1 MPLLFQAAALLH
13 FNGGLMCKQRH
24 RDVAEIPVW
33 CVHKEY
39 QVPLLSCPGCR
50 RFPCRG
56 LSEEMAERLRTSK
69 FTEQICTGLQG
80 KRMVK
85 AMYILRMESGELRL
99 APREFDPSKPDFSM
113 LSDVQ
118 EVLCV
123 NKVLVKQMRLVVKS
137 QDEIRKIRLK
147 NEQEDV
153 GISAENSEKPKGKC
167 RKAKTEQ

>member
-1 MPLLFQAAALLH
+1 
-13 FNGGLMCKQRH
+13 MCKQRH

-33 CVHKEY
+33 CIHKEY
-39 QVPLLSCPGCR
+39 QVPLLSCLGCR

-69 FTEQICTGLQG
+69 FTEQICTGLQH

-85 AMYILRMESGELRL
+85 LMYILMLETGELRL
-99 APREFDPSKPDFSM
+99 APANFDPSKPDFSM
-113 LSDVQ
+113 LSEVQ

-137 QDEIRKIRLK
+137 NEEIRKIRQK
-147 NEQEDV
+147 IAQEDA
-153 GISAENSEKPKGKC
+153 GTSTENPDKPK
-167 RKAKTEQ
+167 RKNRKSKTEQ

>member
-1 MPLLFQAAALLH
+1 
-13 FNGGLMCKQRH
+13 MCKVRH
-24 RDVAEIPVW
+24 RVRYRDVAEIPVW

-39 QVPLLSCPGCR
+39 QVPLLSCPGCK

-69 FTEQICTGLQG
+69 FTEQICTGLHH
-80 KRMVK
+80 KRIIKM
-85 AMYILRMESGELRL
+85 MYILRMESGELRL
-99 APREFDPSKPDFSM
+99 APREFDSSKPDFSM

-137 QDEIRKIRLK
+137 QAEIREIRQKI
-147 NEQEDV
+147 EQEDA
-153 GISAENSEKPKGKC
+153 GFSTENAEKPKRKN

>member
-1 MPLLFQAAALLH
+1 
-13 FNGGLMCKQRH
+13 MCKQRH

-39 QVPLLSCPGCR
+39 QVPLLSCPACK

-69 FTEQICTGLQG
+69 FTEQICTGLQH

-85 AMYILRMESGELRL
+85 LMYILRMESGELRL
-99 APREFDPSKPDFSM
+99 APREFDPSKPDFSL

-137 QDEIRKIRLK
+137 QAEIREIRQKI
-147 NEQEDV
+147 EQEDA
-153 GISAENSEKPKGKC
+153 GFSTENTEKSK
-167 RKAKTEQ
+167 RKNRKSKTEL